1 MITLKKILFP
11 VDLSPVSGK
20 VVPYVVEMA
29 TKLDAKVSVLF
40 VARLFNYY
48 SNIYVPNVSIR
59 SFEEEI
65 IRGGEQRLDEFAKDF
80 LTDSIDYR
88 TKVIAGE
95 PGEQI
100 VKRIKTEGIDLVIM
114 GSHGRKGLDRILFG
128 SVAEHVVKMSP
139 APVLIVNPYRLAK
152 E

>member
-1 MITLKKILFP
+1 MVAFKKILFP

-20 VVPYVVEMA
+20 IVPYVVQMA
-29 TKLDAKVSVLF
+29 TKLDAKVNVLF

-59 SFEEEI
+59 SFEEELV
-65 IRGGEQRLDEFAKDF
+65 RGSKKRLDEFVKEF
-80 LTDSIDYR
+80 PTDSIDCR

-100 VKRIKTEGIDLVIM
+100 IKHIKTEGIDLVIM

-128 SVAEHVVKMSP
+128 SVAEHVVKMST

-152 E
+152 K